1 MKKLLLIAALL
12 VSQFGFAQKRFENEI
27 KAFEKSD
34 SLSMPAPKQILL
46 VGSSSFRLWTTYKED
61 LAGYSVI
68 NRGFGGSV
76 MSDANEYFERIVS
89 KYKPKYILVYEGDND
104 IASGKSPETVLE
116 DFKIFV
122 GKVKKQTPKATVA
135 YIAIRPSIARVKIV
149 EQQRKAN
156 QLIEAYCKSEKKL
169 HFIDVQ
175 KHFYLPNGELMQDI
189 FVADKLH
196 LNQKGYQ
203 IWTAAIKK
211 YLAKLVK

>member
-1 MKKLLLIAALL
+1 MKKLLLIVALL

-34 SLSMPAPKQILL
+34 SISMPSPKQVLL
-46 VGSSSFRLWTTYKED
+46 VGSSSIRLWTTYKED
-61 LAGYSVI
+61 LAEYSVI
-68 NRGFGGSV
+68 NRGFGGSF
-76 MSDANEYFERIVS
+76 MSDANEYFDRIVG

-122 GKVKKQTPKATVA
+122 SKVKKQNPKATVA
-135 YIAIRPSIARVKIV
+135 FIAIRPSIARVNIV
-149 EQQRKAN
+149 NQQKKAN
-156 QLIEAYCKSEKKL
+156 SLIEAYCKAEKKL

-189 FVADKLH
+189 FVADNLH
-196 LNQKGYQ
+196 LNPKGYQ
-203 IWTAAIKK
+203 IWTASIKK
-211 YLAKLVK
+211 YLAKHVK